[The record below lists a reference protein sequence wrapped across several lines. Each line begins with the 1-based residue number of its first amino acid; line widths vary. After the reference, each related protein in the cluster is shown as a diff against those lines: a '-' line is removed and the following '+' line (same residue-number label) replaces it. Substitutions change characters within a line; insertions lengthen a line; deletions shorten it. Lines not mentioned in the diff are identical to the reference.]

1 MGIISGI
8 KAMSAVQKIKSGGAA
23 KLTIAQIT
31 ELIINLQDA
40 RKNTTDEQFKEIYTL
55 YCAHQKC
62 KTKMMMDYE
71 NYVMTA
77 ISIIKRFDA
86 IAPYE
91 KYSGGNELEFSYL
104 MDEIRQEK

>member
-8 KAMSAVQKIKSGGAA
+8 KAMSAVQKIKSGGTA

-62 KTKMMMDYE
+62 KTKMM
-71 NYVMTA
+71 
-77 ISIIKRFDA
+77 F
-86 IAPYE
+86 
-91 KYSGGNELEFSYL
+91 
-104 MDEIRQEK
+104 